1 MTARYACSFE
11 NSDGDDHMITVD
23 LSARE
28 MEIIRGDDNPELM
41 ARGFALVHAYKA
53 APDGYF
59 HRRGGVAAVN

>member
-1 MTARYACSFE
+1 
-11 NSDGDDHMITVD
+11 MITVD